1 MADEY
6 YSNNSTYY
14 GVEDELSYAAHHL
27 ENDISFSSSSFSSSS
42 SSNQD
47 ERFLAGAVDVP
58 TVDYAVIS
66 VIVITLA
73 LVLAIEVLRH
83 QLDVA
88 ASGNKFFQTVLEL
101 MYRERKFVV
110 VCKYNYMTHFFG
122 RRQSHILRVLFFLIV
137 TTLGIV

>member
-6 YSNNSTYY
+6 YSNSSTYY
-14 GVEDELSYAAHHL
+14 GVKDEQSSYAAHHL
-27 ENDISFSSSSFSSSS
+27 ENDISFSSSFFSSSS

-110 VCKYNYMTHFFG
+110 VCKYNYMTNCFG
-122 RRQSHILRVLFFLIV
+122 RRKSHSFIVFFV
-137 TTLGIV
+137 CSSF

>member
-6 YSNNSTYY
+6 YSNSSTYY
-14 GVEDELSYAAHHL
+14 GVVEDEQSYAAHHI

-110 VCKYNYMTHFFG
+110 VCKYNYMTNCFG
-122 RRQSHILRVLFFLIV
+122 RKQSHSFIV
-137 TTLGIV
+137 FCVCSSF

>member
-6 YSNNSTYY
+6 YSNSSTYY
-14 GVEDELSYAAHHL
+14 GVEDEQSYAAHHL
-27 ENDISFSSSSFSSSS
+27 ENDISFSSFSSSS

-110 VCKYNYMTHFFG
+110 VCKYNYMTNFFG
-122 RRQSHILRVLFFLIV
+122 RRQSHSFIVFFV
-137 TTLGIV
+137 CSSF